1 VDSAEVVLTGAQVSF
16 GYHSSDTHLAFDRL
30 QRELTQAGTAPGKVA
45 FADYYP
51 LSLDIAA
58 QVRQISA
65 EVFDAAHPPAGTL
78 SLFEGLPSMDAGFA
92 VDAVA
97 VK

>member
-1 VDSAEVVLTGAQVSF
+1 M
-16 GYHSSDTHLAFDRL
+16 
-30 QRELTQAGTAPGKVA
+30 A

-58 QVRQISA
+58 QVRKLRA
-65 EVFDAAHPPAGTL
+65 EVFDAAPPPAGTL
-78 SLFEGLPSMDAGFA
+78 LLFEGLPSMDAGFA